1 MLSRYYVFGKV
12 IEAGSF
18 TEAARQLNYSQSA
31 VSQMVKSLE
40 SELGTKL
47 VKRDRYGITL
57 TADGE
62 IYLPYIKSVY
72 MAEEMLKEK
81 KGEMDGLKNA
91 VIRVGTFTSVSRTFL
106 PQLMRGF
113 KSKYPDVQFELLN
126 GEYNSI
132 DQWIREGTVDF
143 GFINTLYANGLTV
156 EPLYHNVMKAV
167 LPPNHPLTNKASV
180 TLEDMASEPFIE
192 LYEGSYSVTMEAFKS
207 KGLNPNVEYNVQ
219 DDYSILTMVRQGLGV
234 SMLYGN
240 VIEGYAGGVV
250 VRPID
255 EPPARIIALGCK
267 NIDMLPLAAR
277 RFMDYISEHIKEE
290 GL

>member
-1 MLSRYYVFGKV
+1 
-12 IEAGSF
+12 
-18 TEAARQLNYSQSA
+18 
-31 VSQMVKSLE
+31 
-40 SELGTKL
+40 
-47 VKRDRYGITL
+47 
-57 TADGE
+57 
-62 IYLPYIKSVY
+62 
-72 MAEEMLKEK
+72 
-81 KGEMDGLKNA
+81 
-91 VIRVGTFTSVSRTFL
+91 
-106 PQLMRGF
+106 
-113 KSKYPDVQFELLN
+113 
-126 GEYNSI
+126 
-132 DQWIREGTVDF
+132 
-143 GFINTLYANGLTV
+143 
-156 EPLYHNVMKAV
+156 
-167 LPPNHPLTNKASV
+167 
-180 TLEDMASEPFIE
+180 MASEPFIE